1 MRTYPRP
8 FICFITLVLFFVF
21 CRTRQ
26 ECSQVRVQQYN
37 GFSVPLHE
45 RNQYLLVIDSKVLQG
60 TVYVTVNEKWGR

>member
-45 RNQYLLVIDSKVLQG
+45 RKLISISY
-60 TVYVTVNEKWGR
+60 